1 MLAVGVGMDV
11 RFKKKEMEEGGADVN
26 SNLLDN
32 GLEPCRTDLG
42 ILLTHLRLDE
52 RKVVVTALPQGLIG
66 GREN

>member
-32 GLEPCRTDLG
+32 GLKPVRRIWEYSLHT
-42 ILLTHLRLDE
+42 
-52 RKVVVTALPQGLIG
+52 
-66 GREN
+66 